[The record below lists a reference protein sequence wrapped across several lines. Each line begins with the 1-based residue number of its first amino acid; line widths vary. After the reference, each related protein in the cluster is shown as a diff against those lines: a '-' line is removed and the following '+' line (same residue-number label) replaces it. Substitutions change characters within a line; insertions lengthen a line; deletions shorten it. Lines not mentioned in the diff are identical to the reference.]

1 MADINALNKEIAE
14 LRRQLGEKPLT
25 PFDPKD
31 LDKALLTVKALRYE
45 LRESSSDLDYIY
57 KSFKDS
63 VNEMSKQNLYLNTAR
78 KSLRSISDISRQ
90 VVDYRRGETD
100 LTEKQLKNLQNQARV
115 KFEELKLAIK
125 YGKLGKDNL
134 RDAKAALDEQENF
147 NRALDRTI
155 EIQKEVNKEIGLLG
169 SGLEGVGKALEKMGF
184 AGIAKPISDGIQKTK
199 ESRFQ
204 LKLNQDAIKEIGK
217 EMAALNKRNLSDAQI
232 RAGFGGK
239 ELQSL
244 LAQKEALQ
252 LQNAELSTQTSKYKN
267 IAISLKEQL
276 TMTNMMDFMIGKMV
290 QNFFALNN
298 AQTEFTRETGHS
310 YSYMDAAS
318 TSLTT
323 MAQNIKQATALTQQ
337 FGMAADVIFTPE
349 TIREATEMVE
359 LMGMSNEEAGK
370 LARIAKVNGDELK
383 SNNEKIVNTV
393 SNFNKLNKT
402 GISGKAV
409 LKDLAN
415 ISDAMALSFKGDA
428 VSMAQTASEAKKL
441 GLTLSD
447 VDKIAESLLNF
458 EDSISAELEAEL
470 LTGKQINLEQAR
482 LYALNNDIAGLT
494 KEIGNNQDIIASFSS
509 GNRIQ
514 QEAIAKTI
522 GKSREEMAQMIYN
535 QQLANGLSEEQ
546 AAKMADI
553 ELSDMKRLSIQE
565 SINNSMTKMG
575 EALAAPLAMFADLIA
590 KAGEFKSLIVIVS
603 SLLVGKMLYGL
614 ITGAA
619 AMAGQVLS
627 ARAYSQALNQNL
639 SKEAALTAMKVA
651 GAEAT
656 SFGAVTGAI
665 VAGLAVVGAAIAGF
679 SMMKDG
685 QIDTKKG
692 PIMYGEFGS
701 VQLDKNDKAMYGA
714 DGTIKVG
721 TDLLGENEVGINSG
735 GGGRS
740 SGGGMN
746 VDYNQM
752 ASIIAAAVAG
762 AMTKVPLQVNTAV
775 KLNERELTNGV
786 NSENL
791 KGSSKVP

>member
-1 MADINALNKEIAE
+1 MADINALNKEIAD
-14 LRRQLGEKPLT
+14 LRRQLGDKPLT

-31 LDKALLTVKALRYE
+31 LDKALLTVKALRQE
-45 LRESSSDLDYIY
+45 LREASSDLDYIA

-63 VNEMSKQNLYLNTAR
+63 VNEMSKQNLYLNSAK
-78 KSLRSISDISRQ
+78 KSLKGISDISRQ
-90 VVDYRRGETD
+90 VVDYRRGESN

-125 YGKLGKDNL
+125 SGQLSKENL

-147 NRALDRTI
+147 NKALDRTI
-155 EIQKEVNKEIGLLG
+155 DIQKEVNKEIGLLG
-169 SGLEGVGKALEKMGF
+169 SGLEGVGKLLEKMGF

-199 ESRFQ
+199 EARFQ
-204 LKLNQDAIKEIGK
+204 YKLNQDAIKNIGE

-239 ELQSL
+239 ELQNL
-244 LAQKEALQ
+244 LAQKENLIS
-252 LQNAELSTQTSKYKN
+252 QNKELSTQTNKYKN
-267 IAISLKEQL
+267 IAASLKEQVTL
-276 TMTNMMDFMIGKMV
+276 TNMVDFMLGKMV
-290 QNFFALNN
+290 QSFFALNN

-370 LARIAKVNGDELK
+370 LARIAKVNGNELK
-383 SNNEKIVNTV
+383 ANNEKIVSTV

-402 GISGKAV
+402 GISGKAI
-409 LKDLAN
+409 LKELSN
-415 ISDAMALSFKGDA
+415 ISDAMAISFKGNPEQ
-428 VSMAQTASEAKKL
+428 MAKTAAEAKKL
-441 GLTLSD
+441 GLTLDD

-522 GKSREEMAQMIYN
+522 GKSREEMAKMIYN

-546 AAKMADI
+546 AAKMADV
-553 ELSDMKRLSIQE
+553 ELADMKRLSIQE
-565 SINNSMTKMG
+565 SINNSITKMS
-575 EALAAPLAMFADLIA
+575 EALAVPLAMLADMIA
-590 KAGEFKSLIVIVS
+590 KAGEFKSLIVIIS

-614 ITGAA
+614 VTGAA
-619 AMAGQVLS
+619 SMAAQVIS
-627 ARAYSQALNQNL
+627 ARAYQTTLNATA
-639 SKEAALTAMKVA
+639 SKEAAITAMKVA

-679 SMMKDG
+679 SMMNDG
-685 QIDTKKG
+685 EI
-692 PIMYGEFGS
+692 
-701 VQLDKNDKAMYGA
+701 GA
-714 DGTIKVG
+714 DGRPTLYTGTDMVKIRPDDSIYAAKDGSMKVG
-721 TDLLGENEVGINSG
+721 TNLLGTNG
-735 GGGRS
+735 GGGA
-740 SGGGMN
+740 

-752 ASIIAAAVAG
+752 GQIIGAAVAE
-762 AMTKVPLQVNTAV
+762 AMTKVPINVSV
-775 KLNERELTNGV
+775 RINEREIASGV
-786 NSENL
+786 NAENN
-791 KGSSKVP
+791 KSTSKLP